1 MNPELARKTIVET
14 FRQEF
19 NDARFLYFIRNLV
32 NHLDESKKQTWT
44 WKKAAFEDYVNHFTR
59 LGTYTDAGGEAV
71 DVLVIHLRK
80 DTTLARGRVTLRN
93 FVADYL
99 ATGHGQGK
107 AAVMAAFVSPT
118 EDDWRFS
125 FVKLD
130 YTFEK
135 TDLGFVAERIQ
146 LTPARRY
153 SYLVGK
159 NENCHTAQKQF
170 LALLQMQEVNP
181 TVAQLET
188 AFSVEK
194 VTKEFYDQYKE
205 LYEKTRD
212 ALAAF
217 LDSAPKI
224 KAHFADLGIECDDF
238 GKKLLGQIVFLY
250 FLQKKGWFGVERG
263 QSWGSGRKDF
273 IRHLFT
279 HRADYVSGQ
288 RKRPVN
294 FFNDILEP
302 LFYEAIAAPR
312 TDEDHYYSRFDCK
325 IPFLNGGLFEP
336 LYGYKWV
343 ETEILL
349 PDSLFANGEPT
360 GEGDETGTGILDIF
374 DRYNF
379 TVNEAEPLEKEV
391 AVDPEMLGLV
401 FENLLPENIRH
412 SSGTYYTPRVI
423 VHYMCQQALLHYLTV
438 RMGATDGAADS
449 SPTGVEDSL
458 LRSGEKVA
466 AGRMRCAPI
475 TKSDLSLFLRLAER
489 FADFQAKDTKKHA
502 DKRLPDS
509 ISSNAAR
516 LDELL
521 ATIAV
526 CDPAIGSG
534 AFPVGM
540 MHEIV
545 RARIALTSCLDGTE
559 RRSPSPAGAGEGG
572 RRPDEGRRGENQSNG
587 AATTSDRSPYHLK
600 RHAIQ
605 HSLYGVDLD
614 PGAVEIAKLRL
625 WLSMVVDEDNITD
638 IQPLPNLDYK
648 IMQGNSLL
656 EEFNGVRL
664 FDDRI
669 FDHAEKTP
677 TANRIGEL
685 LERRNMIA
693 SEVIRLSGENRL
705 TREMA
710 KSFKDEAARLNKIIH
725 GIENPVKQTSNHP
738 ELKLGPREILKHI
751 QELHDRFFDENSRAR
766 KDDLRKQLDKLEW
779 DFMEAS
785 LHEQG
790 RTEAIA
796 ELKRASAKH
805 RKPFFLWRLQFG
817 EVFQQRGGFDVV
829 IANPPYVRHEEIKEF
844 KPAFKRTFECFTGTA
859 DLFVFF
865 YERSV
870 KLLRDGGAL
879 ALITSN
885 KYYRAGYGEKL
896 RGFLVRELTLKQLI
910 DFGDAPV
917 FEAIAYASILTGVRT
932 APTPDASALGYTWE
946 NEMPFDRIAQ
956 IVPERGQQI
965 RQSELKIESWQL
977 ESPQVVRLMDKLR
990 STGKPLGEYVK
1001 GRFYNGIKT
1010 GLNEAFV
1017 VDRATRDR
1025 LISEDKSS
1033 ADVMKPFLR
1042 GRDAKRWGVVSPDLW
1057 LIYIPWHFPLQDD
1070 PAITSSSKKAEVEF
1084 RKRYPA
1090 IHSHLEQFKETL
1102 AIRDKAETGIRYEWY
1117 ALARPRYESHK
1128 EFAQPKIVIPTIEK
1142 NTAYAADSRGHFSND
1157 KTTICIADN
1166 INYILAVLNSKVLW
1180 WMIRKTA
1187 ATKQGG
1193 FYEFKP
1199 MYVSVLPIPAATPE
1213 QQKPVERLVDR
1224 ILAAKAK
1231 DASADVSALEQEID
1245 ELVYALYALT
1255 PAEIQIVKGT
1265 LPATAPESKPVAA
1278 TPALMPLSYPA
1289 DETDR
1294 LICAAALSLVHQAGG
1309 IGSMDHLDGLLL
1321 ATHRDWCRALLPAS
1335 KQAGFDVAVGRAPQA
1350 FALQPNQSLQWKRCR
1365 DYLEKQRQAIT
1376 VQRPGAHEPISRAA
1390 EFDAVRKTLPSG
1402 VNEMVKHALLA
1413 LDTVRKIRGGDLS
1426 ATTAEQQRL
1435 VQTLIPKYLATE
1447 PVA

>member
-14 FRQEF
+14 FRQKF
-19 NDARFLYFIRNLV
+19 DDARFLYFIRNLV
-32 NHLDESKKQTWT
+32 NHLDEAKKTTWT
-44 WKKAAFEDYVNHFTR
+44 WKKSAFEDYVNHFIR
-59 LGTYTDAGGEAV
+59 LGTYTDAGGDAV

-80 DTTLARGRVTLRN
+80 ETTLARGRVTLRN

-130 YTFEK
+130 FTFEK

-181 TVAQLET
+181 TVAQLEA

-194 VTKEFYDQYKE
+194 VTKEFYDQYKD
-205 LYEKTRD
+205 LYEQTRD

-217 LDSAPKI
+217 LDTAPKI
-224 KAHFADLGIECDDF
+224 KAHFVDLGIECDDF
-238 GKKLLGQIVFLY
+238 AKKLLGQIVFLY

-279 HRADYVSGQ
+279 NRADYAHIAGP

-336 LYGYKWV
+336 LYGYNWV

-349 PDSLFANGEPT
+349 PDTLFANGEPT

-438 RMGATDGAADS
+438 RAADI
-449 SPTGVEDSL
+449 PQ
-458 LRSGEKVA
+458 A
-466 AGRMRCAPI
+466 
-475 TKSDLSLFLRLAER
+475 DLALFLRLAER
-489 FADFQAKDTKKHA
+489 FTDFQAKETKKHA
-502 DKRLPDS
+502 DKRLPES
-509 ISSNAAR
+509 IRNNAAR

-540 MHEIV
+540 MLEIC
-545 RARIALTSCLDGTE
+545 RARMAL
-559 RRSPSPAGAGEGG
+559 AAVEGM
-572 RRPDEGRRGENQSNG
+572 PEQ
-587 AATTSDRSPYHLK
+587 TFYHLK

-625 WLSMVVDEDNITD
+625 WLSMVVDEDNITE

-656 EEFNGVRL
+656 EEFDGVRL
-664 FDDRI
+664 LD
-669 FDHAEKTP
+669 EKLLQP
-677 TANRIGEL
+677 PAASRESEIADLKNRISVASQEFFRLHGEGKKSAAAKLATEQEIKRLKKQLAGLVHPAEAKPDGQGEL
-685 LERRNMIA
+685 NQ
-693 SEVIRLSGENRL
+693 
-705 TREMA
+705 
-710 KSFKDEAARLNKIIH
+710 
-725 GIENPVKQTSNHP
+725 QTSWAS
-738 ELKLGPREILKHI
+738 LKRI
-751 QELHDRFFDENSRAR
+751 QELHSTFFDEDSRAE
-766 KDDLRKQLDKLEW
+766 KDKLRRELDRLEW
-779 DFMEAS
+779 NFMEAT
-785 LHEQG
+785 LREQG
-790 RTEAIA
+790 RQEALA
-796 ELKRASAKH
+796 ELKRASATH

-817 EVFQQRGGFDVV
+817 EAFQQRDGFDVV

-844 KPAFKRTFECFTGTA
+844 KPALKRSFECFTGTA
-859 DLFVFF
+859 DLFVYF

-870 KLLRDGGAL
+870 KLLRNGGAM

-885 KYYRAGYGEKL
+885 KYYRAAYGEKL
-896 RGFLVRELTLKQLI
+896 RGYLARELTLQQLI

-917 FEAIAYASILTGVRT
+917 FEAIAYASILTGT
-932 APTPDASALGYTWE
+932 KQTPVKDSNALSYTWE
-946 NEMPFDRIAQ
+946 REIHFDRIAQ
-956 IVPERGQQI
+956 IIPERGQPI
-965 RQSELKIESWQL
+965 RQNELKPDGWRL
-977 ESPQVVRLMDKLR
+977 ESPVELRLLEKLR
-990 STGKPLGEYVK
+990 RAGNVLREFVGSRVSRGLT
-1001 GRFYNGIKT
+1001 T
-1010 GLNEAFV
+1010 GLNEAFI
-1017 VDRATRDR
+1017 VDRDTRDR
-1025 LISEDKSS
+1025 LVCEHKSS
-1033 ADVMKPFLR
+1033 AEILKPYMR
-1042 GRDAKRWGVVSPDLW
+1042 GKDIERWRAEFEDQFVVKIESSENKRHPWSDKSEAEAEKIFAK
-1057 LIYIPWHFPLQDD
+1057 
-1070 PAITSSSKKAEVEF
+1070 T
-1084 RKRYPA
+1084 YPA
-1090 IHSHLEQFKETL
+1090 IHSHFQSLREIKLEKPDARGCRNVFEQL
-1102 AIRDKAETGIRYEWY
+1102 QRRDDQGKYFWEQRSCKYWQ
-1117 ALARPRYESHK
+1117 
-1128 EFAQPKIVIPTIEK
+1128 EFEKPKIVSTKISIRPTFALDLERRYLG
-1142 NTAYAADSRGHFSND
+1142 NTAYFFPA
-1157 KTTICIADN
+1157 TTSGN
-1166 INYILAVLNSKVLW
+1166 FLLGLLNSNLFFAYARKVF
-1180 WMIRKTA
+1180 

-1193 FYEFKP
+1193 WFEVQPDGLESFP
-1199 MYVSVLPIPAATPE
+1199 VPAATPE
-1213 QQKPVERLVDR
+1213 QQKPVERLVER
-1224 ILAAKAK
+1224 ILAAKTKNAG
-1231 DASADVSALEQEID
+1231 ADVSALEQEID
-1245 ELVYALYALT
+1245 ELVYTLYALT
-1255 PAEIQIVKGT
+1255 PEEIQIVQGEGEKPAVAAPVVVERQLPKGKRQTLGGVKYAIQLVQALLTESAEGLAWPRLVDAFTLATQPSLMAQETASADAAEVKAWSKRWNET
-1265 LPATAPESKPVAA
+1265 LPPGALMTAIEQLGSANLAVKKSGDTWHISLKAQPQKSSAEDVNYDAWLALRTLGPAPVVPKI
-1278 TPALMPLSYPA
+1278 TPA
-1289 DETDR
+1289 
-1294 LICAAALSLVHQAGG
+1294 
-1309 IGSMDHLDGLLL
+1309 
-1321 ATHRDWCRALLPAS
+1321 
-1335 KQAGFDVAVGRAPQA
+1335 F
-1350 FALQPNQSLQWKRCR
+1350 
-1365 DYLEKQRQAIT
+1365 AIT
-1376 VQRPGAHEPISRAA
+1376 TFADWTKIVEALAA
-1390 EFDAVRKTLPSG
+1390 
-1402 VNEMVKHALLA
+1402 
-1413 LDTVRKIRGGDLS
+1413 
-1426 ATTAEQQRL
+1426 
-1435 VQTLIPKYLATE
+1435 
-1447 PVA
+1447 

>member
-14 FRQEF
+14 FRQKF
-19 NDARFLYFIRNLV
+19 DDARFLYFIRNLV
-32 NHLDESKKQTWT
+32 NHLDENKKQTWT
-44 WKKAAFEDYVNHFTR
+44 LKKAAFEDFVNHFTR
-59 LGTYTDAGGEAV
+59 LGTYTDADGEAV

-170 LALLQMQEVNP
+170 LALLETHEINP
-181 TVAQLET
+181 TVAQLEA

-194 VTKEFYDQYKE
+194 VTREFYDHYKDLFE
-205 LYEKTRD
+205 QTRD
-212 ALAAF
+212 AMAAF

-224 KAHFADLGIECDDF
+224 KTHFAERGIECDDF
-238 GKKLLGQIVFLY
+238 AKKLLGQIVFLY

-263 QSWGSGRKDF
+263 KTWGSGRKDF
-273 IRHLFT
+273 IRHLFNN
-279 HRADYVSGQ
+279 RADYAHIPGQ
-288 RKRPVN
+288 RKRPAN

-336 LYGYKWV
+336 LYGYNWV

-349 PDSLFANGEPT
+349 PDTLFANDQPT
-360 GEGDETGTGILDIF
+360 QEKGETGTGILDVF

-438 RMGATDGAADS
+438 RAADI
-449 SPTGVEDSL
+449 PP
-458 LRSGEKVA
+458 A
-466 AGRMRCAPI
+466 
-475 TKSDLSLFLRLAER
+475 DLSLFLRLAER
-489 FADFQAKDTKKHA
+489 FTDFQAKETKKHA

-509 ISSNAAR
+509 IRNNAAR

-540 MHEIV
+540 MLEIC
-545 RARIALTSCLDGTE
+545 RARMAL
-559 RRSPSPAGAGEGG
+559 AAVEGM
-572 RRPDEGRRGENQSNG
+572 PEQ
-587 AATTSDRSPYHLK
+587 TFYHLK

-656 EEFNGVRL
+656 EEFDGVRL
-664 FDDRI
+664 LDDKLLQPPAASRESEI
-669 FDHAEKTP
+669 ADLK
-677 TANRIGEL
+677 NRISAASQEFVRLHGEGKKSAAAKLATEQEIKRLKKQLAGLVHPDEAKPDGQGEL
-685 LERRNMIA
+685 NQ
-693 SEVIRLSGENRL
+693 
-705 TREMA
+705 
-710 KSFKDEAARLNKIIH
+710 
-725 GIENPVKQTSNHP
+725 QTSWAS
-738 ELKLGPREILKHI
+738 LKRI
-751 QELHDRFFDENSRAR
+751 QELHSTFFDEDSRAE
-766 KDDLRKQLDKLEW
+766 KDKLRRELDGLEW
-779 DFMEAS
+779 NFMEATLRES
-785 LHEQG
+785 G
-790 RTEAIA
+790 REAALA
-796 ELKRASAKH
+796 ELKRASATH
-805 RKPFFLWRLQFG
+805 RKPFFLWRLHFG
-817 EVFQQRGGFDVV
+817 EVFQKRGGFDVV
-829 IANPPYVRHEEIKEF
+829 IANPPYVRQEEIKEF
-844 KPAFKRTFECFTGTA
+844 KPALKRSFECFTGTA
-859 DLFVFF
+859 DLFVYF

-870 KLLRDGGAL
+870 KLLRDGGAM

-896 RGFLVRELTLKQLI
+896 RGFLARELTLQQLI

-917 FEAIAYASILTGVRT
+917 FEAIAYASIITGTRQ
-932 APTPDASALGYTWE
+932 APAKDAVAHGYTWE
-946 NEMPFDRIAQ
+946 KDVHFDRISQ
-956 IVPERGQQI
+956 IVPERGRKI
-965 RQSELKIESWQL
+965 FQSELKHDGWRL
-977 ESPQVVRLMDKLR
+977 ESPAALELMKKLR
-990 STGKPLGEYVK
+990 CAGKPLGQTSSAK
-1001 GRFYNGIKT
+1001 FYRGVLT
-1010 GLNEAFV
+1010 GFNDAFII
-1017 VDRATRDR
+1017 DRATRDK
-1025 LISEDKSS
+1025 LIREHESS
-1033 ADVMKPFLR
+1033 AKLLKPFLR
-1042 GRDAKRWGVVSPDLW
+1042 GRDVRRWRVEFTEQY
-1057 LIYIPWHFPLQDD
+1057 LIKIESSENKKHSWSDKPEKEAEKIFAREF
-1070 PAITSSSKKAEVEF
+1070 PAIYEWFQQF
-1084 RKRYPA
+1084 RLTLINRVDQGKYFWELRSCVCWEDFNKPKIIFPQTGHECRFTADKNSFQIDQTIYALSVFEP
-1090 IHSHLEQFKETL
+1090 LLL
-1102 AIRDKAETGIRYEWY
+1102 AI
-1117 ALARPRYESHK
+1117 
-1128 EFAQPKIVIPTIEK
+1128 
-1142 NTAYAADSRGHFSND
+1142 
-1157 KTTICIADN
+1157 
-1166 INYILAVLNSKVLW
+1166 LNSAIAQWYFSQVAPTV
-1180 WMIRKTA
+1180 R
-1187 ATKQGG
+1187 GG
-1193 FYEFKP
+1193 YLRFLTQYLEAI
-1199 MYVSVLPIPAATPE
+1199 PIPAVTPE
-1213 QQKPVERLVDR
+1213 KQKPVERLVER

-1255 PAEIQIVKGT
+1255 PEEIQIVKGT
-1265 LPATAPESKPVAA
+1265 SPATAQQSKPVAA
-1278 TPALMPLSYPA
+1278 TPTLMPLSYPA

-1321 ATHRDWCRALLPAS
+1321 ATHRDWCRALLPAP
-1335 KQAGFDVAVGRAPQA
+1335 KQAGFDIAVGRAPQA
-1350 FALQPNQSLQWKRCR
+1350 FALQPDQSLQWKRCR

-1376 VQRPGAHEPISRAA
+1376 VQRPGAHEQISRAA
-1390 EFDAVRKTLPSG
+1390 EFDAVRKTLPAG
-1402 VNEMVKHALLA
+1402 VNEMVKYALLA

-1426 ATTAEQQRL
+1426 GTTPEQQRL
-1435 VQTLIPKYLATE
+1435 VQTMIPKYLATE
-1447 PVA
+1447 SVA

>member
-1 MNPELARKTIVET
+1 MNPEQARTTIVET
-14 FRQEF
+14 FRQKF
-19 NDARFLYFIRNLV
+19 DDARFLYFIRNLV

-44 WKKAAFEDYVNHFTR
+44 LKKPAFKDFVNHFTR
-59 LGTYTDAGGEAV
+59 LGTYTGPDGEKM
-71 DVLVIHLRK
+71 DVLIIHLRK
-80 DTTLARGRVTLRN
+80 ETTLARGRVTLRN

-107 AAVMAAFVSPT
+107 AAVIAAFVSPT

-135 TDLGFVAERIQ
+135 TELGLVAERIQ

-170 LALLQMQEVNP
+170 LALLETDQVNP
-181 TVAQLET
+181 AVAQLEN

-194 VTKEFYDQYKE
+194 VTREFYDHYKD
-205 LYEKTRD
+205 LFEKTRD
-212 ALAAF
+212 ALAAV
-217 LDSAPKI
+217 LDFAPSI
-224 KAHFADLGIECDDF
+224 KRHFDERGIECDDF
-238 GKKLLGQIVFLY
+238 AKKLLGQIVFLY

-263 QSWGSGRKDF
+263 KTWGSGRKDF
-273 IRHLFT
+273 IRHLFNN
-279 HRADYVSGQ
+279 RADYAHIPGQ
-288 RKRPVN
+288 RKRPAN

-336 LYGYKWV
+336 LYGYNWV

-349 PDSLFANGEPT
+349 PDTLFANDQPGREK
-360 GEGDETGTGILDIF
+360 GETGTGILDVF

-401 FENLLPENIRH
+401 FENLLPENVRH
-412 SSGTYYTPRVI
+412 SSGTFYSPRVI
-423 VHYMCQQALLHYLTV
+423 VHYMCQQALLHYLTA
-438 RMGATDGAADS
+438 RAADI
-449 SPTGVEDSL
+449 PQ
-458 LRSGEKVA
+458 A
-466 AGRMRCAPI
+466 
-475 TKSDLSLFLRLAER
+475 DLVLFLRLAER
-489 FADFQAKDTKKHA
+489 FTDFQARETKKHA
-502 DKRLPDS
+502 DKRLPES
-509 ISSNAAR
+509 IRKNAAR
-516 LDELL
+516 LDALL
-521 ATIAV
+521 ATITV

-540 MHEIV
+540 MQEIV
-545 RARIALTSCLDGTE
+545 RARMAF
-559 RRSPSPAGAGEGG
+559 AAVEGM
-572 RRPDEGRRGENQSNG
+572 PEQ
-587 AATTSDRSPYHLK
+587 TFYQLK

-625 WLSMVVDEDNITD
+625 WLSMVVDEDHISD

-648 IMQGNSLL
+648 VMQGNSLL
-656 EEFNGVRL
+656 EEFDGVRL
-664 FDDRI
+664 LDDKLLQPPATSRESEITGLKARI
-669 FDHAEKTP
+669 SVASQEFVRLHGEGKKSAAAKLAAELEIKRLKKRLAALVHPDEAGTDGQ
-677 TANRIGEL
+677 GEL
-685 LERRNMIA
+685 NQ
-693 SEVIRLSGENRL
+693 
-705 TREMA
+705 
-710 KSFKDEAARLNKIIH
+710 
-725 GIENPVKQTSNHP
+725 QTSWAS
-738 ELKLGPREILKHI
+738 LKRI
-751 QELHDRFFDENSRAR
+751 QELHSKFFDEDSRAE
-766 KDDLRKQLDKLEW
+766 KDKLRRELDALEW
-779 DFMEAS
+779 NFMEAT
-785 LHEQG
+785 LREQG
-790 RTEAIA
+790 REAALA
-796 ELKRASAKH
+796 ELKRANATH

-829 IANPPYVRHEEIKEF
+829 IANPPYVRQEEIKEF

-896 RGFLVRELTLKQLI
+896 RGFLARELTLQQLI

-932 APTPDASALGYTWE
+932 APTPDASVLGYTWE
-946 NEMPFDRIAQ
+946 KDVHLDRISQ

-965 RQSELKIESWQL
+965 RQSELKTESWQL
-977 ESPQVVRLMDKLR
+977 ESPQAVRLLAKLR
-990 STGKPLGEYVK
+990 NAGKPLGEYVN
-1001 GRFYNGIKT
+1001 GRFYNGVKT

-1033 ADVMKPFLR
+1033 ANVLKPFLR
-1042 GRDAKRWGVVSPDLW
+1042 GRDAKRWAVVSPDLW

-1070 PAITSSSKKAEVEF
+1070 PAITSASKKAEVEF
-1084 RKRYPA
+1084 KKRYPA
-1090 IHSHLEQFKETL
+1090 LHAHLEQFKEDL
-1102 AIRDKAETGIRYEWY
+1102 AVRDKAETGIRYEWY

-1157 KTTICIADN
+1157 KTTICIADD
-1166 INYILAVLNSKVLW
+1166 INYVLAVLNSKVLW

-1199 MYVSVLPIPAATPE
+1199 MYVSVLPIPAAPPE
-1213 QQKPVERLVDR
+1213 KQKPVDRLVDR
-1224 ILAAKAK
+1224 ILAAKAQ
-1231 DASADVSALEQEID
+1231 DASADVSPLEREID
-1245 ELVYALYALT
+1245 ELVYALYGLT
-1255 PAEIQIVKGT
+1255 KEEKDIVK
-1265 LPATAPESKPVAA
+1265 
-1278 TPALMPLSYPA
+1278 
-1289 DETDR
+1289 
-1294 LICAAALSLVHQAGG
+1294 AAA
-1309 IGSMDHLDGLLL
+1309 
-1321 ATHRDWCRALLPAS
+1321 
-1335 KQAGFDVAVGRAPQA
+1335 K
-1350 FALQPNQSLQWKRCR
+1350 
-1365 DYLEKQRQAIT
+1365 
-1376 VQRPGAHEPISRAA
+1376 
-1390 EFDAVRKTLPSG
+1390 
-1402 VNEMVKHALLA
+1402 
-1413 LDTVRKIRGGDLS
+1413 
-1426 ATTAEQQRL
+1426 
-1435 VQTLIPKYLATE
+1435 
-1447 PVA
+1447 

>member
-14 FRQEF
+14 FRQKF
-19 NDARFLYFIRNLV
+19 DDARFLYFIRNLV

-44 WKKAAFEDYVNHFTR
+44 LKKAAFEDFVNHFTR
-59 LGTYTDAGGEAV
+59 LGTYTDADGEAV

-135 TDLGFVAERIQ
+135 TELGFVAERIQ

-170 LALLQMQEVNP
+170 LALLETHEINP
-181 TVAQLET
+181 TVAQLEA

-194 VTKEFYDQYKE
+194 VTREFYDHYKDLFE
-205 LYEKTRD
+205 QTRD

-217 LDSAPKI
+217 LDTAPKI
-224 KAHFADLGIECDDF
+224 KTHFAERGIECDDF
-238 GKKLLGQIVFLY
+238 AKKLLGQIVFLY

-263 QSWGSGRKDF
+263 KTWGSGRKDF
-273 IRHLFT
+273 IRHLFNN
-279 HRADYVSGQ
+279 RADYAHIPGQ
-288 RKRPVN
+288 RKRPAN

-336 LYGYKWV
+336 LYGYNWV

-349 PDSLFANGEPT
+349 PDTLFANDKPSQEKG
-360 GEGDETGTGILDIF
+360 ETGTGILDVF

-401 FENLLPENIRH
+401 FENLLPENVRH
-412 SSGTYYTPRVI
+412 SSGTFYTPRVI

-438 RMGATDGAADS
+438 RAADI
-449 SPTGVEDSL
+449 PQ
-458 LRSGEKVA
+458 A
-466 AGRMRCAPI
+466 
-475 TKSDLSLFLRLAER
+475 DLALFLRLAER
-489 FADFQAKDTKKHA
+489 FTDFQAKETKKHA
-502 DKRLPDS
+502 DKRLPES
-509 ISSNAAR
+509 IRNNAAR

-521 ATIAV
+521 ATITV

-540 MHEIV
+540 MLEIC
-545 RARIALTSCLDGTE
+545 RARMAL
-559 RRSPSPAGAGEGG
+559 AAVEGM
-572 RRPDEGRRGENQSNG
+572 PEQ
-587 AATTSDRSPYHLK
+587 TFYHLK

-656 EEFNGVRL
+656 EEFDGVRL
-664 FDDRI
+664 LDDKLLQPPAASRESEI
-669 FDHAEKTP
+669 ADLK
-677 TANRIGEL
+677 NRISVASQEFVRLHGE
-685 LERRNMIA
+685 
-693 SEVIRLSGENRL
+693 GK
-705 TREMA
+705 
-710 KSFKDEAARLNKIIH
+710 KSAAARLATEQEIKRLKKQLAGLVHPDEAKPDGQGELNQ
-725 GIENPVKQTSNHP
+725 QTSWAS
-738 ELKLGPREILKHI
+738 LKRI
-751 QELHDRFFDENSRAR
+751 QELHSNFFDEDSRAE
-766 KDDLRKQLDKLEW
+766 KDKLRRELDGLEW
-779 DFMEAS
+779 NFMEATLRES
-785 LHEQG
+785 G
-790 RTEAIA
+790 RAAALA
-796 ELKRASAKH
+796 ELKRASATH
-805 RKPFFLWRLQFG
+805 RKPFFLWRLHFG

-865 YERSV
+865 YERAV
-870 KLLRDGGAL
+870 KLLRDDGAL

-896 RGFLVRELTLKQLI
+896 RGFLVRELTLQQLI

-932 APTPDASALGYTWE
+932 APTPNASVLGYTWE
-946 NEMPFDRIAQ
+946 KEMVFDRIAQ

-965 RQSELKIESWQL
+965 RQNELKPDSWRL
-977 ESPQVVRLMDKLR
+977 ESPVVLRLLAKLR
-990 STGKPLGEYVK
+990 KAGKPLGEYVN
-1001 GRFYNGIKT
+1001 GRWYWGIKT

-1017 VDRATRDR
+1017 VDRDTRDR
-1025 LISEDKSS
+1025 LIREHKTS
-1033 ADVMKPFLR
+1033 ASILKPILR
-1042 GRDAKRWGVVSPDLW
+1042 GRDVKRWRTEFAEQY
-1057 LIYIPWHFPLQDD
+1057 LIKIESSENKDHPW
-1070 PAITSSSKKAEVEF
+1070 AGKSEKEAEEIF
-1084 RKRYPA
+1084 ATCFPA
-1090 IHSHLEQFKETL
+1090 IHTWFEGFRSALKKREDQGKYFWELRSCTYWKAFEQSKL
-1102 AIRDKAETGIRYEWY
+1102 VVPAISGAVNVSLDREG
-1117 ALARPRYESHK
+1117 
-1128 EFAQPKIVIPTIEK
+1128 F
-1142 NTAYAADSRGHFSND
+1142 FSNN
-1157 KTTICIADN
+1157 KTSIFVCDDAAFVS
-1166 INYILAVLNSKVLW
+1166 AVINSKVAFW
-1180 WMIRKTA
+1180 FTQQVF

-1193 FYEFKP
+1193 FYDFEP
-1199 MYVSVLPIPAATPE
+1199 RYSSQWPIPAVTTE
-1213 QQKPVERLVDR
+1213 KQKPVERLVER
-1224 ILAAKAK
+1224 ILAAKSQ
-1231 DASADVSALEQEID
+1231 DPSADVSSLEQEID
-1245 ELVYALYALT
+1245 KLVYVLYGLTAEEIELVEGAQPAKKQTVIAEHALPKGKRVTLGGVKYAIQLVQALLTESADGLTWPRLVDTFTLATQPSLMAQEAASADASKILAWSKRWNEILPPGALVTAIEQLGADNLAVTKSGNTWHISLKT
-1255 PAEIQIVKGT
+1255 PRPKTSAEDVNYDAWLALRTLGPAPEIQ
-1265 LPATAPESKPVAA
+1265 LAAPVFA
-1278 TPALMPLSYPA
+1278 TPNFAAWTQTIEAL
-1289 DETDR
+1289 
-1294 LICAAALSLVHQAGG
+1294 AA
-1309 IGSMDHLDGLLL
+1309 
-1321 ATHRDWCRALLPAS
+1321 
-1335 KQAGFDVAVGRAPQA
+1335 
-1350 FALQPNQSLQWKRCR
+1350 
-1365 DYLEKQRQAIT
+1365 
-1376 VQRPGAHEPISRAA
+1376 
-1390 EFDAVRKTLPSG
+1390 
-1402 VNEMVKHALLA
+1402 
-1413 LDTVRKIRGGDLS
+1413 
-1426 ATTAEQQRL
+1426 
-1435 VQTLIPKYLATE
+1435 
-1447 PVA
+1447 